1 MTHALKSLAP
11 AVLGV
16 ALFAIGGM
24 TPAAAATNQAI
35 LNVSAAVTNNCDVLT
50 QPATLTMYFNPV
62 QLIATPGTSSF
73 TYACTNGA
81 SVSVTPTSPNVG
93 APPPQWIA
101 QNSNQYDLYYVLFN
115 DLVCTS
121 NQLSN
126 GASESLGAGTGSSQT
141 YNVCAIPYNDTG
153 IPGGAGSYKDTVTFT
168 FNFGP

>member
-1 MTHALKSLAP
+1 M
-11 AVLGV
+11 
-16 ALFAIGGM
+16 
-24 TPAAAATNQAI
+24 
-35 LNVSAAVTNNCDVLT
+35 
-50 QPATLTMYFNPV
+50 
-62 QLIATPGTSSF
+62 
-73 TYACTNGA
+73 
-81 SVSVTPTSPNVG
+81 
-93 APPPQWIA
+93 
-101 QNSNQYDLYYVLFN
+101 LFN